1 MEFFHDLLNN
11 SIFTSAACGWLFAQL
26 TKTSI
31 YLILNK
37 KFSAERLVGDGGMP
51 SSHSATVCALS
62 TATFL
67 NYGAGSYE
75 FAIALV
81 LALIVMHDA
90 MGVRR
95 ETGIHASVLNE
106 MLQTFEKMGHREL
119 SAEDKL
125 KEFVGHTP
133 LQVLIGATL
142 GILIA
147 IFMNFIIY

>member
-1 MEFFHDLLNN
+1 MNFFSDLFGN
-11 SIFTSAACGWLFAQL
+11 SIFISAVCGWLFAQIL
-26 TKTSI
+26 KTSI
-31 YLILNK
+31 YIILNK
-37 KFSAERLVGDGGMP
+37 QFSAERLVGDGGMP

-62 TATFL
+62 TATYL
-67 NYGAGSYE
+67 NHGAGSYE

-81 LALIVMHDA
+81 LSLIVMHDA

-106 MLQTFEKMGHREL
+106 ILQTFEKMGHREL

-133 LQVLIGATL
+133 LQVLIGAIVGVL
-142 GILIA
+142 VA
-147 IFMNFIIY
+147 IFMNFLIY